1 LPSAPARSH
10 THTQTLTHT
19 NTLSHSRSH
28 KPRYS
33 LAFGKTPFQHLNP
46 LQKLQAIVSPDYSI
60 EYPKTKNR
68 ALIDVLHSC
77 LQRDPK
83 KRPTITEL
91 LCHKFLNPHSTASAT
106 PIKGQT
112 TSGGNMSISEEQL
125 RMLLMEHGMLGSAS
139 PGALR
144 RRLQELESTSTQRGG
159 GGGGGGHRVPSLAS
173 EFKAASIAPQQQQ
186 QQQQQQRPKGQSS
199 VSALAQLDP
208 NALSRVRQSLKSVDR
223 KLARAPLP
231 SAAAAAPKV
240 DLQSMILKGVQKKFG
255 NSAPADQDTA
265 ALETSEWRTMEVE

>member
-1 LPSAPARSH
+1 
-10 THTQTLTHT
+10 
-19 NTLSHSRSH
+19 
-28 KPRYS
+28 
-33 LAFGKTPFQHLNP
+33 
-46 LQKLQAIVSPDYSI
+46 
-60 EYPKTKNR
+60 
-68 ALIDVLHSC
+68 
-77 LQRDPK
+77 
-83 KRPTITEL
+83 
-91 LCHKFLNPHSTASAT
+91 
-106 PIKGQT
+106 
-112 TSGGNMSISEEQL
+112 MSISEEQL

-144 RRLQELESTSTQRGG
+144 RRLQELESSSTQRGG

-173 EFKAASIAPQQQQ
+173 EFKAASIAPLQQQQ